1 MKKVPFDQNELKIKY
16 VIPNFRGFADI
27 PHFYAPITARDNIK
41 SAIFDRECM
50 YMPDFRDFLHFTP
63 RCIPDSIARCAVM
76 DGGEKVPDKGGRDM
90 FGIEW
95 VFVEIANGA
104 MVRPGNP
111 LFTDMNEW
119 REKVQWPDIE
129 TWDWEGQAKLSRDFV
144 SQSEQALVP
153 VLFSGFFERMISMMD
168 VSNACVAL
176 IDEEQEEALTAFL
189 DKLSDL
195 YCAVIDKLVQ
205 YFPVDGFTIH
215 DDWGGQRA
223 PFFSL
228 ETARKILV
236 PPMKKVA
243 DHIHSYG
250 LFYDMHCCGYVPQ
263 LVPAMQEIGADTWS
277 GQPVNDKK
285 ALYDQWGDKLLLGVE
300 TPVIPADMPKEE
312 IDKAAEKF
320 VETYLNPGKPVL
332 ISPRSEIDNPY
343 FFEAVYRYSRE
354 RKSL

>member
-1 MKKVPFDQNELKIKY
+1 MKKVPFDEKELKVKY
-16 VIPNFRGFADI
+16 VNPNVRGFADI
-27 PHFYAPITARDNIK
+27 PHFYAPITARENIK

-63 RCIPDSIARCAVM
+63 RCIPDNIARCFVT
-76 DGGEKVPDKGGRDM
+76 DGGETLPRTGGKDM

-95 VFVEIANGA
+95 VFVEIAGGA
-104 MVRPGNP
+104 MVRPGSP

-119 REKVQWPDIE
+119 EEKVQWPDIDA
-129 TWDWEGQAKLSRDFV
+129 WDWEGQKKISRDFV
-144 SQSEQALVP
+144 AQSEQALVP

-176 IDEEQEEALTAFL
+176 IDEEQEEALKAFL

-195 YCAVIDKLVQ
+195 YCAIIDRLVGN
-205 YFPVDGFTIH
+205 FPVDGFTIH

-228 ETARKILV
+228 ETARSILV

-250 LFYDMHCCGYVPQ
+250 LFYDMHCCGNVPQ
-263 LVPAMQEIGADTWS
+263 LVPAMLEIGVDTWS

-285 ALYDQWGDKLLLGVE
+285 ALYEQWGDKLLLGVE
-300 TPVIPADMPKEE
+300 TPPVPRDMSRAD
-312 IDKAAEKF
+312 IDKAAAEF
-320 VETYLNPGKPVL
+320 VKTYLNPAKPVL

-354 RKSL
+354 REWV